1 VLTASS
7 AADISSGRAM
17 ATIGEPLYRRLR
29 QDIVECELTPG
40 KSFSE
45 AELGRLY
52 NASRTPVREACRRLE
67 HDGLVRITPFRGYAI
82 APLSVAEFH
91 DLQEMQ
97 LIFEPAAAALAA
109 ERATPQ
115 ELIEMREL
123 ATYEY
128 RVDDKRSY
136 REFLQTNYQL
146 HCLIAQATQNRR
158 MSDVVSNI
166 HVRLMR
172 FFYLGLSFEAY
183 GPTLVEEH
191 ISLVEAICHRN
202 ADEARRMAREHIRK
216 AIDRSATL
224 LMGAIRFGE
233 AVFETT
239 PESDDSR
246 LRFGSNARRS

>member
-1 VLTASS
+1 MT
-7 AADISSGRAM
+7 
-17 ATIGEPLYRRLR
+17 TIGEPLYRRLR

-67 HDGLVRITPFRGYAI
+67 HEGLVRITPFRGYSI

-97 LIFEPAAAALAA
+97 LIFEPSAAALAA
-109 ERATPQ
+109 DRATPR
-115 ELIEMREL
+115 ELDQMLQL

-128 RVDDKRSY
+128 KVDDKRSY
-136 REFLQTNYQL
+136 REFLQTNLQL
-146 HCLIAQATQNRR
+146 HSLIAQSTKNRR
-158 MSDVVSNI
+158 LFDVVGNI

-172 FFYLGLSFEAY
+172 FFYLGLSFEPY
-183 GPTLVEEH
+183 GPTLVAEH
-191 ISLVEAICHRN
+191 ISLVEAICAR
-202 ADEARRMAREHIRK
+202 DSDQARRMATEHISK
-216 AIDRSATL
+216 AIERSATL

-233 AVFETT
+233 AVFESSFENEG
-239 PESDDSR
+239 PRLKSR
-246 LRFGSNARRS
+246 PGVRGI

>member
-1 VLTASS
+1 
-7 AADISSGRAM
+7 M

-40 KSFSE
+40 QSFSE

-52 NASRTPVREACRRLE
+52 HASRTPVREACRRLE
-67 HDGLVRITPFRGYAI
+67 HEGLVRITPFRGYAI

-97 LIFEPAAAALAA
+97 LIFEPSAAALAA
-109 ERATPQ
+109 ERATQQ
-115 ELIEMREL
+115 ELDEMRVL

-136 REFLQTNYQL
+136 REFLQKNHQL
-146 HCLIAQATQNRR
+146 HSLIAQATKNRR
-158 MSDVVSNI
+158 LCDVVGNI

-172 FFYLGLSFEAY
+172 FFYLGLSFDAY
-183 GPTLVEEH
+183 GPTLVGEH
-191 ISLVEAICHRN
+191 ISLVDAICKRD
-202 ADEARRMAREHIRK
+202 AEEARTMATEHISK
-216 AIDRSATL
+216 AIQRSATL

-233 AVFETT
+233 AVFESSF
-239 PESDDSR
+239 EGEGAR
-246 LRFGSNARRS
+246 LKLGSSVRGL

>member
-1 VLTASS
+1 
-7 AADISSGRAM
+7 M

-52 NASRTPVREACRRLE
+52 SASRTPVREACRRLE
-67 HDGLVRITPFRGYAI
+67 HEGLVRITPFRGYAI
-82 APLSVAEFH
+82 APLSVSEFH

-97 LIFEPAAAALAA
+97 LIFEPSAAALAA
-109 ERATPQ
+109 ERASQTD
-115 ELIEMREL
+115 LDAMREL

-128 RVDDKRSY
+128 RLEDKQSY
-136 REFLQTNYQL
+136 REFLQKNYQL
-146 HCLIAQATQNRR
+146 HSLIARSTKNRR
-158 MSDVVSNI
+158 LFDVVGNI

-172 FFYLGLSFEAY
+172 FFYLGLSFEPY
-183 GPTLVEEH
+183 GPTLVAEH
-191 ISLVEAICHRN
+191 ISLVDAIRERN
-202 ADEARRMAREHIRK
+202 VEEARARASEHIVK

-233 AVFETT
+233 AVFETSL
-239 PESDDSR
+239 ENEGSR
-246 LRFGSNARRS
+246 LKSGSTVRGL

>member
-1 VLTASS
+1 
-7 AADISSGRAM
+7 M

-67 HDGLVRITPFRGYAI
+67 HEGLVRITPFRGYSI

-97 LIFEPAAAALAA
+97 LIFEPSAAALAA
-109 ERATPQ
+109 ERASQ
-115 ELIEMREL
+115 KELDEMREL

-128 RVDDKRSY
+128 HVEDKRSY

-146 HCLIAQATQNRR
+146 HTLIAHSTRNRR
-158 MSDVVSNI
+158 LSDVVSNI

-183 GPTLVEEH
+183 GPTLVSEH
-191 ISLVEAICHRN
+191 ISLVDAICCRN
-202 ADEARRMAREHIRK
+202 TEESRRMASEHISK
-216 AIDRSATL
+216 AIDRSASL

-233 AVFETT
+233 AVFEAA
-239 PESDDSR
+239 PDNDHSGLKSR
-246 LRFGSNARRS
+246 SSLRRI